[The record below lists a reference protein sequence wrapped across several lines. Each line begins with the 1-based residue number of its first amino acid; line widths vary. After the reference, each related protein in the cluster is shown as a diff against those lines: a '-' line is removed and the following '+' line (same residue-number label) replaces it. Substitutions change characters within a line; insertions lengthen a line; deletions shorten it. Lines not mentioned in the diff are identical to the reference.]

1 MLKYLGTESH
11 IHNSFEY
18 TRHTIYTLPVET
30 HHKKFGG
37 RNLLYS
43 ILLELVRGGGEVGL
57 GFEEENTVMDSCKAN
72 NTCAHTQEAVAVCG
86 LAWRP
91 LRGGIMLHRQAR
103 KQR

>member
-1 MLKYLGTESH
+1 MG
-11 IHNSFEY
+11 I
-18 TRHTIYTLPVET
+18 ET